1 MNSSLRFKL
10 PNRNYEVLHVSLQS
24 DFSEAKRQEV
34 EGEESNGAA
43 DAEGEVDGEEEEDP
57 EDEEEVDGE
66 VEEGGEADN

>member
-1 MNSSLRFKL
+1 M
-10 PNRNYEVLHVSLQS
+10 SLQS

-57 EDEEEVDGE
+57 EDEEEV
-66 VEEGGEADN
+66 EEGGEADN